1 MFSGH
6 DHAIRYAADP
16 AELDRLCGAFETA
29 GFLITEREDEGRD
42 NAPTRQKL
50 VCFAD
55 GTYLELLTVAD
66 PAARARH
73 RLARHMAGQG
83 GWADFT
89 VLTDRLEQA
98 MAVQRAA
105 GLPVQGPLTHEK
117 RLADG
122 RPWGVALALTGIG
135 AGHPA
140 LPFLLEDRVGR
151 ELRIPR
157 HRVRHPNGAAG
168 LAGVVVR
175 TPDLAEAARHY
186 RPLFGE
192 GQAVAGGGRRYDF
205 APDAWIA
212 LEEGRG
218 GLSRVVLRAAAGVA
232 APAAAEGLGIGF
244 TT

>member
-16 AELDRLCGAFETA
+16 GELDRLCRAFEAA
-29 GFLITEREDEGRD
+29 GFLITERDDEGRD
-42 NAPTRQKL
+42 SAPTRQKL
-50 VCFAD
+50 ICFAD

-66 PAARARH
+66 PAARAGH

-89 VLTDRLEQA
+89 VLTDRLEEA
-98 MAVQRAA
+98 MAVQRAV
-105 GLPVQGPLTHEK
+105 GLPVQGPVIHEK

-122 RPWGVALALTGIG
+122 RPWGVELALTGIG

-140 LPFLLEDRVGR
+140 LPFLLEDRMGR
-151 ELRIPR
+151 ELRIPLDR
-157 HRVRHPNGAAG
+157 ARHPNGAAG

-205 APDAWIA
+205 APGAWIA
-212 LEEGRG
+212 LEEGAG
-218 GLSRVVLRAAAGVA
+218 GLSRVILRAAGGTA
-232 APAAAEGLGIGF
+232 APAAVERLGIGF
-244 TT
+244 TG